1 MILDEKFEAKMCSVS
16 GKPDGTNLLDRDKLS
31 ISMDIDNPD
40 ILTISDSYSIWHTML
55 QSVYYDFLMPF

>member
-31 ISMDIDNPD
+31 ISMDIDNSD
-40 ILTISDSYSIWHTML
+40 ILTISDSY
-55 QSVYYDFLMPF
+55 